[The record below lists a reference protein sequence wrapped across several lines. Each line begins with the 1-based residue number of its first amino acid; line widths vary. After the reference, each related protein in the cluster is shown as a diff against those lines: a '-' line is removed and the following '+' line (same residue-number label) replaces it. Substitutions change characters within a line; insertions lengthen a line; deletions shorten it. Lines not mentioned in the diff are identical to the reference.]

1 MRIDEE
7 AQPADEEAS
16 KLDSGVVTSG
26 SKPKKK
32 PMLMLQVSEHFG
44 DDEKHTGDTPKEH
57 VHRNEPKIV
66 NGVNVA
72 NADSR
77 ISPNGTLYM
86 GKVKVLENG
95 IVSEKLSGTRAQ
107 AGYSYE
113 DIKRNFRQDR
123 GYIAQTNA
131 ETGRHS
137 WVLHRNES
145 GRVIDPY
152 DFQRQQSQLQGDDDD
167 TPLPSMSKKDFI
179 EIATL
184 GSGASGVVSEAIH
197 VPTLTLVALKM
208 LPVYNHEKRL
218 HVSRELGVLYRNLAE
233 MRLVDDLYGEGGS
246 QDESDSARQSST
258 SSNKARCPNVLS
270 LYNAFKDPSSG
281 MINLVVEYMDGG
293 SLEDLV
299 RAGGCQDERILADI
313 AFQTLTG
320 LAYLHKNKNVHRD
333 IKPANILCSSSGLI
347 KIADFGISKALDKT
361 TGFANSFVGTVS
373 YMSPERITAESY
385 SFPCDIWSLGLTIL
399 AVAKGRFPISTRSKK
414 RSPRL
419 DAKDDGSDDGNAAV
433 GRRLQ
438 ADDEEDEDED
448 EPMVIAGPGGYWA
461 MIKAI
466 CDDEPPVAGS
476 KFSRSFNDFI
486 DHCLQKDARD
496 RRTARQLLDESP
508 FVVSHVPTQ
517 AQQPSSGPSNGA
529 PKLQSPQKDSNLSS
543 PDNSTTPTDI
553 TPRTQRP
560 SALKARLTAVTITK
574 NNNDLLASP
583 KPSAPPRTLLD
594 ELDLD
599 DLGLGQ
605 DEMAAI
611 YAIRLEHLGTVL
623 QKIAQKLQLGDVTS
637 PDSATLSDS
646 PGYSPERF
654 AVPHASNNHQYPSKN
669 PFTTDSSQESL
680 DGDEL
685 FNLAAPPPGK
695 FSSHRPPPA
704 DEKQHDRSSHVNKSN
719 RAIAA
724 LTADDDDEAAELP
737 PLSAR
742 SGYAHN
748 NNGASVNGNNASLQK
763 QRSILKQSQG
773 GDSAAYNAFSSSVRS
788 VHFHQNDD
796 DDDGGG
802 DDKVDVQQKAKDPV
816 AEEKPTA
823 AAPKG
828 LRGRLNLKALQL
840 EVDDSDARSLS
851 ARRKEDADRARDEE
865 EDQGGAASLPRPSS
879 YFIRSQQSKDDD
891 SAATDHDHGDA
902 THNHHSAQSTAAIA
916 AVEYRRMLPKL
927 DARGQHQ
934 WQHLAD
940 QLNLPLQVVLLAAR
954 AHLQA
959 VLDSSP
965 PAQPNSN

>member
-1 MRIDEE
+1 MGAAASIDNAKQGAMLASQSANAASLDFQTAYSALQAKVKKSTSEHLGPTSIHMLALRQLSQKLKNQENLERSKRKVLKSRSVPFNMTNPSAENGMERSQSSVPGHYDDYDDLDHEDVEVVHDAEFVLTPPKPVSRGPSTLKPFPSHRTMRIDEE
-7 AQPADEEAS
+7 AQPADEESS

-246 QDESDSARQSST
+246 QDESDSARQSSS

-373 YMSPERITAESY
+373 YMSP
-385 SFPCDIWSLGLTIL
+385 
-399 AVAKGRFPISTRSKK
+399 
-414 RSPRL
+414 
-419 DAKDDGSDDGNAAV
+419 
-433 GRRLQ
+433 
-438 ADDEEDEDED
+438 
-448 EPMVIAGPGGYWA
+448 
-461 MIKAI
+461 
-466 CDDEPPVAGS
+466 
-476 KFSRSFNDFI
+476 
-486 DHCLQKDARD
+486 
-496 RRTARQLLDESP
+496 
-508 FVVSHVPTQ
+508 
-517 AQQPSSGPSNGA
+517 
-529 PKLQSPQKDSNLSS
+529 
-543 PDNSTTPTDI
+543 
-553 TPRTQRP
+553 
-560 SALKARLTAVTITK
+560 
-574 NNNDLLASP
+574 
-583 KPSAPPRTLLD
+583 
-594 ELDLD
+594 
-599 DLGLGQ
+599 
-605 DEMAAI
+605 
-611 YAIRLEHLGTVL
+611 
-623 QKIAQKLQLGDVTS
+623 
-637 PDSATLSDS
+637 
-646 PGYSPERF
+646 
-654 AVPHASNNHQYPSKN
+654 
-669 PFTTDSSQESL
+669 
-680 DGDEL
+680 
-685 FNLAAPPPGK
+685 
-695 FSSHRPPPA
+695 
-704 DEKQHDRSSHVNKSN
+704 
-719 RAIAA
+719 
-724 LTADDDDEAAELP
+724 
-737 PLSAR
+737 
-742 SGYAHN
+742 
-748 NNGASVNGNNASLQK
+748 
-763 QRSILKQSQG
+763 
-773 GDSAAYNAFSSSVRS
+773 
-788 VHFHQNDD
+788 
-796 DDDGGG
+796 
-802 DDKVDVQQKAKDPV
+802 
-816 AEEKPTA
+816 
-823 AAPKG
+823 
-828 LRGRLNLKALQL
+828 
-840 EVDDSDARSLS
+840 
-851 ARRKEDADRARDEE
+851 
-865 EDQGGAASLPRPSS
+865 
-879 YFIRSQQSKDDD
+879 
-891 SAATDHDHGDA
+891 
-902 THNHHSAQSTAAIA
+902 
-916 AVEYRRMLPKL
+916 
-927 DARGQHQ
+927 
-934 WQHLAD
+934 
-940 QLNLPLQVVLLAAR
+940 
-954 AHLQA
+954 
-959 VLDSSP
+959 
-965 PAQPNSN
+965 